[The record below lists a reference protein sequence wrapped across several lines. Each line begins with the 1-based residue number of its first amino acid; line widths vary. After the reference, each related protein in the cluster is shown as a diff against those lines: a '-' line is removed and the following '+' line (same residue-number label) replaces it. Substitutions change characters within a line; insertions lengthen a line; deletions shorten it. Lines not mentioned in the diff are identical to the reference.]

1 MIMAPHP
8 ERNHNARYY
17 SNHLMRD
24 YEGATICD
32 YVSLKNNTKEIYIIP
47 SYIYL
52 EIVLLVVVSHY

>member
-1 MIMAPHP
+1 
-8 ERNHNARYY
+8 
-17 SNHLMRD
+17 MRD